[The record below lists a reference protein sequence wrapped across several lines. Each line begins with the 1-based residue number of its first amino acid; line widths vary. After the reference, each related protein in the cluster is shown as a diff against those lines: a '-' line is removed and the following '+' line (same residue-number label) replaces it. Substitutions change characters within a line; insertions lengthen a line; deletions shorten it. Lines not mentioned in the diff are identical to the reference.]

1 MKTQKLLTKR
11 EETKNKSVMPQTK
24 PQTKQNTGTKQNKR
38 HLKYDVLG
46 NRVALSHC
54 VTSSFTVNPQ
64 LDELSSSGD
73 TLFVKFDASL

>member
-11 EETKNKSVMPQTK
+11 EETKNKSVM